1 MQKSNLVIQK
11 PDDELE
17 IILSEE
23 GAASIIPITF
33 AIYLCIAFE
42 RQDLNGDWI
51 YEFKSWS
58 EVDEIVNYIHPNLFI
73 QHYKKDL

>member
-33 AIYLCIAFE
+33 AIYFM
-42 RQDLNGDWI
+42 G
-51 YEFKSWS
+51 
-58 EVDEIVNYIHPNLFI
+58 
-73 QHYKKDL
+73 